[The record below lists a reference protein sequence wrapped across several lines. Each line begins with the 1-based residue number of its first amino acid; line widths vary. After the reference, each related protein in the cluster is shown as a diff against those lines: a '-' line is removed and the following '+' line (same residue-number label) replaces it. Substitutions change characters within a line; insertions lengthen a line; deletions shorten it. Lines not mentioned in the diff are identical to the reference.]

1 MDLNAITAKLE
12 KLQTKASKKE
22 KKDFS
27 LTQWKPEIG
36 KHTIRIVPSMY
47 DPQNPFTEL
56 KFYYEFNPK
65 MILSPLSYDEKDPI
79 AMLAAKL
86 REAYSAENYA
96 LAKQISPKIRVYV
109 PIIVRGEEEKGVR
122 LWGFGKQIYEELLAY
137 AADEEV
143 GDYTD
148 IVNGRDFKVEVI
160 GKESTGTDYNKTTV
174 RPTMK
179 TSALGTKD
187 QVKKWLAEQPKPID
201 EFKHYTFDEL
211 KAILEKYINPE
222 EIEHDESTYVTEAD
236 ENNTQPV
243 VKSKFNLDVKN
254 IKQTKEKKFDALFEE
269 ETPVEEDGISSL
281 DELPED

>member
-12 KLQTKASKKE
+12 KLQSKPQKKE

-96 LAKQISPKIRVYV
+96 LAQQISPKIRVYV
-109 PIIVRGEEEKGVR
+109 PVIVRGEEEKGVR
-122 LWGFGKQIYEELLAY
+122 LWGFGKNIYEELLAY

-236 ENNTQPV
+236 KNDTQPV